1 MTHRVPTIR
10 KRRRA
15 PWVLALPAC
24 VLMATTGL
32 AHPGHEDALTTLQAI
47 WRGKA
52 AIRWLVDKERPVD
65 GKVLDASWN
74 EIGNSGSCRA
84 TPLYYL
90 VSLDNPAQG
99 KTLYLLLNHSG
110 GFMRARFKADFAELR
125 FTASFP
131 MVDCD
136 GP

>member
-1 MTHRVPTIR
+1 MVNVKSRTGS
-10 KRRRA
+10 
-15 PWVLALPAC
+15 WLLALPAC
-24 VLMATTGL
+24 VMMAAVGL
-32 AHPGHEDALTTLQAI
+32 GHPGHDDALTTLQAI

-52 AIRWLVDKERPVD
+52 AIRWLVDKQRPVE
-65 GKVLDASWN
+65 GEVLDQSWN
-74 EIGNSGSCRA
+74 DIDGAGTCSA

-90 VSLDNPAQG
+90 VSLDNPAKG
-99 KTLYLLLNHSG
+99 KTLYLLMNHSG
-110 GFMRARFKADFAELR
+110 GFMRARFDADFAELR

>member
-1 MTHRVPTIR
+1 MTNGG
-10 KRRRA
+10 RRRIS
-15 PWVLALPAC
+15 WLLALPVC
-24 VLMATTGL
+24 LLMAASGF

-52 AIRWLVDKERPVD
+52 AIRWLVAKKRPVD
-65 GKVLDASWN
+65 GELLDESWN
-74 EIGNSGSCRA
+74 EIDGSGTCSA

-90 VSLDNPAQG
+90 VSLDNPAKD
-99 KTLYLLLNHSG
+99 KTLYLLMNHSG
-110 GFMRARFKADFAELR
+110 GFMRARFNADFAELR